1 MIEQEIRYGTHEA
14 FVRKILTSR
23 CHSGLLLQEKDKKV
37 NRNTGSD
44 CSPQELWLM
53 LDIMQRSSVQ
63 HVAEVNRQSTCPTV
77 HESTPLTFLMSF

>member
-1 MIEQEIRYGTHEA
+1 
-14 FVRKILTSR
+14 
-23 CHSGLLLQEKDKKV
+23 
-37 NRNTGSD
+37 
-44 CSPQELWLM
+44 M